1 MLKRSIMIAALM
13 AIATPAAAGWT
24 LPCLFGGC
32 SITLVSPEYAAK
44 PVQPL
49 DPEKALAQVNAYRT
63 KNGRKPVVLD
73 TRLSQAAAA
82 QSKAQAGRSRIGH
95 DGSDGSKPMQR
106 AARAGFRAKI
116 ASENVA
122 SGQKSFS
129 DVMKSWEGSSGHR
142 ENLLRPE
149 VTAIGVAMAKNRA
162 AAPIGPWCSA
172 PSSSDCR
179 AFAATIAIDLAR
191 IPTRLR
197 RNVAGCESRLSCL
210 APVDIVP
217 AYRVIWKRERFH
229 GAGAEG
235 Q

>member
-13 AIATPAAAGWT
+13 AFATPAAAGWT

-32 SITLVSPEYAAK
+32 SITLRISRICGEAGAAARSGK
-44 PVQPL
+44 S
-49 DPEKALAQVNAYRT
+49 AGQVNAYRT

-106 AARAGFRAKI
+106 ATRAGFRAKI

-129 DVMKSWEGSSGHR
+129 DVMHSWEGSSGHR

-149 VTAIGVAMAKNRA
+149 VTAIGVAMAKN
-162 AAPIGPWCSA
+162 
-172 PSSSDCR
+172 SSGR
-179 AFAATIAIDLAR
+179 PYWTLV
-191 IPTRLR
+191 L
-197 RNVAGCESRLSCL
+197 
-210 APVDIVP
+210 
-217 AYRVIWKRERFH
+217 
-229 GAGAEG
+229 GAEL

>member
-1 MLKRSIMIAALM
+1 MLKRSIVIAALM
-13 AIATPAAAGWT
+13 AIATPADAGWT

-49 DPEKALAQVNAYRT
+49 DAEKALAQVNAYRT

-82 QSKAQAGRSRIGH
+82 QSKAQAGRSRLGH

-106 AARAGFRAKI
+106 ATRAGFRAKI

-149 VTAIGVAMAKNRA
+149 VTAIGVAMAKN
-162 AAPIGPWCSA
+162 
-172 PSSSDCR
+172 SSGR
-179 AFAATIAIDLAR
+179 PYWTLV
-191 IPTRLR
+191 L
-197 RNVAGCESRLSCL
+197 
-210 APVDIVP
+210 
-217 AYRVIWKRERFH
+217 
-229 GAGAEG
+229 GAELP
-235 Q
+235 